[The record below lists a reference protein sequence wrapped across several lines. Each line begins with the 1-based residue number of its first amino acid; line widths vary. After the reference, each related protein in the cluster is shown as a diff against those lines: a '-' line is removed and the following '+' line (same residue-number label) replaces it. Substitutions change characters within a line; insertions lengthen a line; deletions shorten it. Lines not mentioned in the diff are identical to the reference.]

1 MTVNNNFVCINNK
14 KVLKLDSQRE
24 AENVIIRLR
33 HLLSEFVSILDVN
46 ESDENTLEL
55 IVTNGKAKW
64 KETVINW
71 QLKLV

>member
-14 KVLKLDSQRE
+14 RVLELETQRE

-33 HLLSEFVSILDVN
+33 HLLSEFVSIIDVK
-46 ESDENTLEL
+46 ESDSKTLEL
-55 IVTNGKAKW
+55 LVTNGKAKW